1 MINFEIPQKDK
12 LIKFLKSDSRIMLV
26 YIFGSQVKGHVGKMS
41 DYDIAIFLLET
52 ASDTYKYELQSKIAR
67 ILDAPVDLVILNVAP
82 AELKYAVIASGL
94 LIYEKDKATRV
105 EFEGDTLSRYFDFL
119 PVLRKQQAEILKG
132 ARSEVGI
139 HRYRES
145 ASGGLERLKKCL
157 QKLEPLVAKSKE
169 ELIQDEY
176 LKDIIERNLE
186 IAIQACI
193 DICNRIIS
201 VEELEKP
208 KDYFE
213 AIIRLGENNILP
225 YEFAQKISPIAGFRN
240 ILIHEYIDINWDE
253 VYKNLQ
259 NIEDFYRF
267 MSYINQWLA
276 SKSSP

>member
-12 LIKFLKSDSRIMLV
+12 LIQFLKSDSRIMLA
-26 YIFGSQVKGHVGKMS
+26 YIFGSRVKGHVGKMS

-139 HRYRES
+139 HRYREALRKTEKVLAEVRATRS
-145 ASGGLERLKKCL
+145 KK
-157 QKLEPLVAKSKE
+157 
-169 ELIQDEY
+169 
-176 LKDIIERNLE
+176 
-186 IAIQACI
+186 
-193 DICNRIIS
+193 
-201 VEELEKP
+201 
-208 KDYFE
+208 
-213 AIIRLGENNILP
+213 
-225 YEFAQKISPIAGFRN
+225 
-240 ILIHEYIDINWDE
+240 
-253 VYKNLQ
+253 
-259 NIEDFYRF
+259 
-267 MSYINQWLA
+267 
-276 SKSSP
+276 

>member
-1 MINFEIPQKDK
+1 M
-12 LIKFLKSDSRIMLV
+12 
-26 YIFGSQVKGHVGKMS
+26 
-41 DYDIAIFLLET
+41 
-52 ASDTYKYELQSKIAR
+52 
-67 ILDAPVDLVILNVAP
+67 
-82 AELKYAVIASGL
+82 
-94 LIYEKDKATRV
+94 
-105 EFEGDTLSRYFDFL
+105 
-119 PVLRKQQAEILKG
+119 
-132 ARSEVGI
+132 
-139 HRYRES
+139 
-145 ASGGLERLKKCL
+145 

-186 IAIQACI
+186 IAVQACI

-213 AIIRLGENNILP
+213 AILRLGENNILP

-259 NIEDFYRF
+259 NIEDFYQF
-267 MSYINQWLA
+267 INYISQWLA
-276 SKSSP
+276 AKSKL

>member
-1 MINFEIPQKDK
+1 M
-12 LIKFLKSDSRIMLV
+12 
-26 YIFGSQVKGHVGKMS
+26 
-41 DYDIAIFLLET
+41 
-52 ASDTYKYELQSKIAR
+52 
-67 ILDAPVDLVILNVAP
+67 
-82 AELKYAVIASGL
+82 
-94 LIYEKDKATRV
+94 
-105 EFEGDTLSRYFDFL
+105 
-119 PVLRKQQAEILKG
+119 
-132 ARSEVGI
+132 
-139 HRYRES
+139 
-145 ASGGLERLKKCL
+145 

-186 IAIQACI
+186 IAVQACI

-213 AIIRLGENNILP
+213 AILRLGENNILP